1 MISNLVVFTG
11 FGCVLLSAAHM
22 DRRTALVY
30 DLYWWI
36 ALALAGSLLWWRL
49 LSGSLSPSPYEIRI
63 LLLYLV
69 MQECILGRSY
79 GKADAHCFC
88 SCGILFAALGLG
100 PEAYVCHM
108 GLSFVALIIREAHAR
123 NIRAFRLITPVPFLP
138 YIVPAFFCTLILM
151 SLKG

>member
-36 ALALAGSLLWWRL
+36 ALALAGGLLWWRL
-49 LSGSLSPSPYEIRI
+49 LSGTLAPSLYEIRMLI
-63 LLLYLV
+63 LYLL